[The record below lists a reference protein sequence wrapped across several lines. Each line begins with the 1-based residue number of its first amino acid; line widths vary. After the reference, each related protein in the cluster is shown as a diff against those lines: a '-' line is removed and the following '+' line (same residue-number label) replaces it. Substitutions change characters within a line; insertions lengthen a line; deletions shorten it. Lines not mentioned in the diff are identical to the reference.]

1 MTAKQLALRD
11 MASCGIKTSYLLKEK
26 EILDYL
32 NQDSE
37 NSGKTHPDFRKFN
50 KKSNEEL
57 YLV

>member
-11 MASCGIKTSYLLKEK
+11 MTSCGIKTSYLLKEK

-32 NQDSE
+32 NQDS
-37 NSGKTHPDFRKFN
+37 KTHPDFRKFN
-50 KKSNEEL
+50 KKSIEEL